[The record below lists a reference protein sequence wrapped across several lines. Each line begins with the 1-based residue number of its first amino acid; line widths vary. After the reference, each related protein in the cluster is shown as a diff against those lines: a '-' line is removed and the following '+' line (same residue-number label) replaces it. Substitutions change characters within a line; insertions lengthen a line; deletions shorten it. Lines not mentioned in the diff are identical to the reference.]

1 MRIRNFGFLA
11 NRRRAQLLPLC
22 LQLLQQPDSDKSAAV
37 TASSGTLSNLPLWKC
52 PLCGGI
58 MQVVER
64 LSVAQL
70 FLRSPPPPTACAA

>member
-11 NRRRAQLLPLC
+11 NRRRGALLPLC
-22 LQLLQQPDSDKSAAV
+22 FRLLLQSGSDKPAV
-37 TASSGTLSNLPLWKC
+37 VTPSTATPSSPSLWKC

-70 FLRSPPPPTACAA
+70 FLRSPPPCRARAA

>member
-11 NRRRAQLLPLC
+11 NRRRAELLPLC
-22 LQLLQQPDSDKSAAV
+22 FHLVQPSHESPARATLQAALSAA
-37 TASSGTLSNLPLWKC
+37 SLWNC

-64 LSVAQL
+64 LSATQL
-70 FLRSPPPPTACAA
+70 FLRSPPHPVQCAA